1 MKKISHLLLCIIL
14 FITLFASCSRDDDK
28 SNETQNDFL
37 IKSELV
43 AEVDAATIKSRLPQ
57 AATLVNSGVKAYKI
71 FYKTEFPSGNS
82 ITASGLIIVPAER
95 SGELTL
101 LGFLHGTITTNEE
114 APSSYLPVG
123 NMEAF
128 VAGTVGASLAKNYM
142 VVMPDYIGFGE
153 SKQLPHPYQEKAS
166 LASACLDMLKAAKE
180 FADEMN
186 LETRKEI
193 RLLGYSEGGYA
204 AMATH
209 QAIEERASDW
219 FTVEESYPG
228 AGAYD
233 MVGTAQWMVSQSENL
248 PPGATSF
255 YLWTFLTYNDLYKL
269 NIPLTD
275 VILPKHAAAV
285 SSALAQG
292 NFQTAPIPNNPA
304 ELFTPQFIE
313 SIKTGTHPLFMPALQ
328 QNNVYNW
335 KPNTPVILFHGAADK
350 IVPVL
355 NTEKASQTMTS
366 LGAQV
371 QVQPLGNIGHREAIP
386 NYITAVIARLAG

>member
-1 MKKISHLLLCIIL
+1 MKKHSHPLLCIIL

-28 SNETQNDFL
+28 SSETQNDFL

-71 FYKTEFPSGNS
+71 FYKTEFPSGNP

-123 NMEAF
+123 NMEAY

-142 VVMPDYIGFGE
+142 VVMPDYIGYGE

-193 RLLGYSEGGYA
+193 RLLGYSEGGGG
-204 AMATH
+204 TLLW
-209 QAIEERASDW
+209 QPIRLLKSGRVTGSPLKRVIPERVPMTW
-219 FTVEESYPG
+219 
-228 AGAYD
+228 
-233 MVGTAQWMVSQSENL
+233 
-248 PPGATSF
+248 
-255 YLWTFLTYNDLYKL
+255 
-269 NIPLTD
+269 
-275 VILPKHAAAV
+275 
-285 SSALAQG
+285 LAQR
-292 NFQTAPIPNNPA
+292 NEWCPN
-304 ELFTPQFIE
+304 Q
-313 SIKTGTHPLFMPALQ
+313 KTCLRVPHPSTSGHSSP
-328 QNNVYNW
+328 
-335 KPNTPVILFHGAADK
+335 
-350 IVPVL
+350 
-355 NTEKASQTMTS
+355 TMTS
-366 LGAQV
+366 
-371 QVQPLGNIGHREAIP
+371 
-386 NYITAVIARLAG
+386 TS